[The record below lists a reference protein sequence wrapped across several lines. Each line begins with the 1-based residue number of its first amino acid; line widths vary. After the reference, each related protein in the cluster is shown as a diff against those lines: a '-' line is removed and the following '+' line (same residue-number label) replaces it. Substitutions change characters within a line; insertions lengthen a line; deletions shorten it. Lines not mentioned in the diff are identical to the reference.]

1 MRQLIKPENTM
12 QKTSF
17 RKHRVER
24 FSTQQVTRQRKERQ
38 PKTVILFNKPYDV
51 LPQFTDEA
59 GRSTLKD
66 FIPVAGVYAAGR
78 LDRDSEGLLVL
89 TNDGALQAKLTQP
102 GKRTGKIYYV
112 QVEGEPTP
120 EALTA
125 LRDGVTLNDG
135 PTLPAGVELVEEPV
149 WLWPRNP
156 PIRERK
162 SIPTR
167 WLKITL
173 YEGRNRRAPDDR
185 PRRLPH
191 PAADPLRH
199 GRLYPRRTGQRR
211 LAQSRITEKGKAMF
225 KPHVT
230 VACVVHARDK
240 FLIVEET
247 INGKALWNQPAGHLE
262 ANETLLQAAE
272 RELWEETGIRA
283 TPQHFIRM
291 HQWLAPDNTPFLR
304 FLFAI
309 ELSDLCATE
318 PHDSDIDRC
327 LWLSAEEILNAPN
340 LRSPLVAESIRCY
353 LQDPRQPLSLIGAF
367 NWPFT
372 GGE

>member
-1 MRQLIKPENTM
+1 M
-12 QKTSF
+12 
-17 RKHRVER
+17 
-24 FSTQQVTRQRKERQ
+24 
-38 PKTVILFNKPYDV
+38 ILFNKPYDV

-120 EALTA
+120 EALAA

-173 YEGRNRRAPDDR
+173 YEGRNRQV
-185 PRRLPH
+185 RRMTAHVGFPT
-191 PAADPLRH
+191 LRLIRYAM
-199 GRLYPRRTGQRR
+199 GGYTLDG
-211 LAQSRITEKGKAMF
+211 LANGDWRKTE
-225 KPHVT
+225 
-230 VACVVHARDK
+230 
-240 FLIVEET
+240 
-247 INGKALWNQPAGHLE
+247 
-262 ANETLLQAAE
+262 
-272 RELWEETGIRA
+272 
-283 TPQHFIRM
+283 
-291 HQWLAPDNTPFLR
+291 
-304 FLFAI
+304 
-309 ELSDLCATE
+309 
-318 PHDSDIDRC
+318 
-327 LWLSAEEILNAPN
+327 
-340 LRSPLVAESIRCY
+340 
-353 LQDPRQPLSLIGAF
+353 
-367 NWPFT
+367 
-372 GGE
+372 